1 MAESPFRGE
10 DYERMIL
17 ANMQPNLWYERKHIL
32 KMIEDLGIL
41 RDVDRVKAGKT
52 VDHIFEQR
60 ISNALRD
67 LKNKDKLATI
77 PYPGSTTKSLYSL
90 RL

>member
-1 MAESPFRGE
+1 MAESPFTGA

-17 ANMQPNLWYERKHIL
+17 ANMKPNLWYERKHVI

-41 RDVDRVKAGKT
+41 RDIDRKGAGKT
-52 VDHIFEQR
+52 VDHIYQQR

-67 LKNKDKLATI
+67 LKDSGKLEEI
-77 PYPGSTTKSLYSL
+77 PYPGSNKKSLYSL
-90 RL
+90 KV

>member
-1 MAESPFRGE
+1 MTESPFTGA

-17 ANMQPNLWYERKHIL
+17 ANMQPNLWYERKHVI

-41 RDVDRVKAGKT
+41 RDVDRKGAGET
-52 VDHIFEQR
+52 VDHIYKQR

-67 LKNKDKLATI
+67 LKDSGELEEI
-77 PYPGSTTKSLYSL
+77 PYPGSNKKSLYSVKV
-90 RL
+90 